1 MGIFTHLTLGTNDLE
16 KARKFYDATLAPLGV
31 KRLHDMEKL
40 SMYGEEGP
48 ELFITHPADGQPAT
62 RANGLTVG
70 LMAKSRAAVNE
81 FHKQA
86 MANGGT
92 DEGAPGPRGFAPNAY
107 AAYARCPD
115 GHKLVAVCMAPE

>member
-1 MGIFTHLTLGTNDLE
+1 MPILNHVFVGTNDIE
-16 KARKFYDATLAPLGV
+16 RSRKFYDAALAPLGV
-31 KRLHDMEKL
+31 KRLHDTEKS
-40 SMYGEEGP
+40 SMYGEQAP
-48 ELFITHPADGQPAT
+48 EFVVTHPIDGKPAT

-70 LMAKSRAAVNE
+70 FVAKDRGAVDA
-81 FHKQA
+81 FHKNA

-115 GHKLVAVCMAPE
+115 GNKIVAVCTKPE